1 MSFRAQDLSVLAYA
15 NGFTHW
21 HYRTEDPLAALLAGY
36 FAGAAELFRPG
47 DQITVTLLTAGR
59 ADLAS
64 LVVTALPEAAAP
76 EIALLASNVPLSRT
90 PSGLALVA

>member
-21 HYRTEDPLAALLAGY
+21 HYRTADPLGALRGDY

-47 DQITVTLLTAGR
+47 DQITVTLLGNAR

-64 LVVTALPEAAAP
+64 LAVIAIPDGQAPDIALIASTAAP
-76 EIALLASNVPLSRT
+76 ISHARA
-90 PSGLALVA
+90 A

>member
-21 HYRTEDPLAALLAGY
+21 HYRTDDPLPALLTGY

-47 DQITVTLLTAGR
+47 DQITVTLLNAGR
-59 ADLAS
+59 ADLAT
-64 LVVTALPEAAAP
+64 LVVTALPAAVAP
-76 EIALLASNVPLSRT
+76 EIALLASSVAPALA
-90 PSGLALVA
+90 PSSLALVA